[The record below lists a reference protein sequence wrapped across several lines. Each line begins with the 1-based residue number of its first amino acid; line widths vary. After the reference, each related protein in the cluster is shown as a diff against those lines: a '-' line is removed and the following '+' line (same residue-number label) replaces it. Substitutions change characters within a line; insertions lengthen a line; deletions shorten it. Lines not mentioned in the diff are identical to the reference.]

1 MRILLYLCTNF
12 RILLEKTIS
21 RIRKYRY
28 KLLNL
33 FFYEKDLLSFHGT
46 KYCAMRRG

>member
-33 FFYEKDLLSFHGT
+33 FFYEKDLFFIDGT
-46 KYCAMRRG
+46 LYGI

>member
-1 MRILLYLCTNF
+1 MQILLYLCTNF
-12 RILLEKTIS
+12 RILLEKNTIS

-33 FFYEKDLLSFHGT
+33 FFYEKDLFFIDGT
-46 KYCAMRRG
+46 LYGI